1 MGPWQ
6 PIWPISLDSSR
17 QYHQRAG
24 GPSGIRPAGRNDTQQ
39 GEAVLQQRSYAA
51 ALAKG
56 VRHPAHPRDGERAS
70 VEREGG
76 RGKGEGGEENERERA
91 V

>member
-1 MGPWQ
+1 MITLLYIGDGSNCQ
-6 PIWPISLDSSR
+6 CR
-17 QYHQRAG
+17 TRG
-24 GPSGIRPAGRNDTQQ
+24 GRVFRPAGRNNTQLA
-39 GEAVLQQRSYAA
+39 EAVLQQRSYAA

-56 VRHPAHPRDGERAS
+56 VRHPAHPRDGERAR

-76 RGKGEGGEENERERA
+76 RGKGEGEGENERERA